1 MSRRA
6 ALAAMLAM
14 ALVVGIG
21 IGMALR
27 SARPPAPLGS
37 LAPAQ
42 AADLTEL
49 NRVFTTIARQATPAV
64 VNVNTT
70 SVVQERVPFGFDF
83 GPFGF
88 EGGPS
93 LVIPRQ
99 RKSLGSGVIIRPDG
113 YVVTNS
119 HVVQGAQSIEVTL
132 SDGRTFS
139 GRLIAADP
147 ASDLAVLRIEA
158 TNLPWLQW
166 ADSSKLQVGEW
177 VIAVGSP
184 YGLAETVTQGIV
196 SALQHIGTPASEL
209 ENFIQTDAAINP
221 GNSGGALVNLSA
233 QLVGINSF
241 IFSKTGGYQGIGF
254 AIPSNIAKHVTDAL
268 ISTGKVVRGWLGL
281 VVETVNP
288 EAARQAGLPKGAT
301 LVIAGWYRESPA
313 AQAQFAFGDVV
324 LSYDDRVMTS
334 ISELRSAIRASAV
347 GSGHHLRVWRQ
358 GNHIDVSVTVAQQPV
373 GPRGERIGGL

>member
-1 MSRRA
+1 
-6 ALAAMLAM
+6 M